1 MTLKEAIKRAECFE
15 IDYSGITEEEVEE
28 LDTAIDKVFEAAKK
42 YSELEGQD
50 KTIEYARGFKAGT
63 KVGARIERREIIAY
77 LEEKTKEEEKEEIVA
92 IPYLGE
98 TREEKPDREE
108 PKT

>member
-15 IDYSGITEEEVEE
+15 IDYSGMTEEEVEE

-42 YSELEGQD
+42 YSELDGQD
-50 KTIEYARGFKAGT
+50 KTVEYARGFKAGT
-63 KVGARIERREIIAY
+63 KVGARAERTMIIAY
-77 LEEKTKEEEKEEIVA
+77 LEGKTIEEKKEEIVA

-98 TREEKPDREE
+98 TRKEE
-108 PKT
+108 PNV

>member
-15 IDYSGITEEEVEE
+15 IDYSGMTEEEVEE

-42 YSELEGQD
+42 YSELREQD

-63 KVGARIERREIIAY
+63 KVGARAERTEIIAY
-77 LEEKTKEEEKEEIVA
+77 LEGKTLEEKKDEIVA

-98 TREEKPDREE
+98 TRKEE
-108 PKT
+108 PNV